1 MMDLSILFKDFMN
14 SMKGKNPNDLLN
26 YMISSGQINQQQLN
40 FAQQKAKEIEGQ
52 LNGFKG
58 MFGFK

>member
-1 MMDLSILFKDFMN
+1 MMDLSMLFQNFMN

-52 LNGFKG
+52 LNSYKG